1 LPGGSGS
8 GRRLSLARL
17 LYGSAIGFLIRE
29 VYALISL
36 GSLADHLSAF
46 TLCLFI
52 VYFTGKYIDDEK
64 EEGSEDED
72 NLRLF

>member
-1 LPGGSGS
+1 MV
-8 GRRLSLARL
+8 
-17 LYGSAIGFLIRE
+17 GFLARE

-36 GSLADHLSAF
+36 GTLAGHLSAF

-52 VYFTGKYIDDEK
+52 VYFTGKYIEAEEQK
-64 EEGSEDED
+64 EENGNE